1 MRVDTKRDY
10 SAGLGAGKVIGLCNS
25 DKWHYPFRSEGHA
38 VVSIGNDTYLSLDA
52 PTGILFS
59 TLDHLKKTMDMNVSF
74 VFFDAE
80 QGIDLLSIQGHIDP
94 ASISHTAEK
103 LYEEIARHSSV
114 TIPIADITS
123 EILKTHFDLKRQNPI
138 SPSHPFTYVE
148 MQNAFSENITQPKPT
163 GNIFT
168 NFFGWARDYVNSVV
182 DDVRSL
188 QPNLASAQ
196 AAYQS
201 ARFAEIIADHM
212 RTSGSTFNPRTFQ
225 TSQNPGLVQLA
236 HYLSSPK
243 DFTNNANRI
252 SQEVLKF
259 IHGDSKD
266 AAEHIEQTTYRL
278 QMEFLDNIK
287 HYSENNPN
295 TMFDHVTALMNKE
308 NIPQDLRSFYYQQV
322 LSALPLNEDFS
333 VDHIKSRERHDEI
346 KLKFGGL
353 SKQIND
359 LQEQAQTYQKQNTAE
374 AKKNYNDL
382 SKQISDLQK
391 NADAHHKQFQTSLKK
406 ITNAI
411 NKNTDE
417 IHDLKVGQKEIIDF
431 LKEQQIES
439 AKQAKELEKEKRDKA
454 EIEGYKKGA
463 QFVSMFGDVADSPFF
478 KDAGTACMAGALA
491 YEASIAMSGL
501 AANASFGACLGPL
514 AMAGMAALMV
524 ISMLVTKD
532 NEPHE
537 DPFQKQVLQMLQQI
551 MSKLDVMHKE
561 MHQRFDQLL
570 EQGYENRRIIIKGF
584 DSVLAEIKILA
595 NHHLQNHYAAEKLA
609 AKVDSVTSKIDAGF
623 AAVQST
629 LVQPSTIQQ
638 ILKPPRKDYLKSL
651 ELNRVDSLKQ
661 SLMHFLTE
669 TSCSRSANASDVIVR
684 HNGKVNAD
692 DAVAI
697 AEALYDQANVTDVS
711 KIRLHNL
718 LGLLG
723 GLANHHSGSDACVP
737 QPESLLNPNQWRQA
751 IVAYEKLLTECNPAL
766 GADKELYI
774 EGIHE
779 RSDRAEKLHNFLH
792 NLRYTRYNSD
802 CKKLYEKLSDNYHDS
817 LNDIIKLIQEHLR
830 AQEDKFYT
838 DSCIPVSPLD
848 RLIQLDE
855 TFNEASERQV
865 NSYFQ
870 ECNERAPVHFRGITG
885 AHDHTVGAS
894 NSDMLLSEDLNVQER
909 FFRMCQG
916 GACNN
921 QGHCTCN
928 LYNASQ
934 AAWTELKRHYSETV
948 KPAINGMLLAETEKQ
963 LSLGLRL
970 LQIVIERNLDINIKN
985 VSMIGADIDHQFQ
998 NAIKLE
1004 GEDSL
1009 IFISGVSR
1017 YHDGNGDHHPHET
1030 QYRRLYM
1037 TAHLYRSNCYGG
1049 GEWAITTADKKSLE
1063 AFLKRTA
1070 ARVHQLLKS
1079 YRDQA
1084 ITELLSDVRFKKALD
1099 KLESNALQIHAF
1111 MNLLGVDPTTYQNK
1125 VIRAEHIKDRLTDI
1139 QSANANDA
1147 IDEIKFLLSKLG
1159 EKELTGDKIFSL
1171 VQAVNIYLNP
1181 LYKWAEETV
1190 DDLGKLEL
1198 KVRAWTDAPAPKTE
1212 SADTT
1217 LLREEIKELR
1227 KEIASRRVIE
1237 LETDS
1242 SDDEDGFERET
1253 RTKSESMG
1261 HVHVGRFW
1269 KKRPGDEAGVRVLD
1283 ESVPKHIRTALFTTP
1298 PQSRKLEKEK
1308 LTNGEKTLLT
1318 QLATV
1323 RVRQ

>member
-123 EILKTHFDLKRQNPI
+123 EILKTHFDIKRQNPI

-382 SKQISDLQK
+382 SKKISDLQK

-478 KDAGTACMAGALA
+478 KDAGTACMAGAIA
-491 YEASIAMSGL
+491 YEAGIAMSGL

-532 NEPHE
+532 KEPHE

-551 MSKLDVMHKE
+551 MGKLDEIQKQMHE
-561 MHQRFDQLL
+561 RFDRL
-570 EQGYENRRIIIKGF
+570 EKIEYENRRLMREGF
-584 DSVLAEIKILA
+584 DAVLEKANKIVK
-595 NHHLQNHYAAEKLA
+595 HHLQSQYAAEKLA
-609 AKVDSVTSKIDAGF
+609 AKVESVTSKIDAGF
-623 AAVQST
+623 SAVQAT
-629 LVQPSTIQQ
+629 LVQPSTIQV
-638 ILKPPRKDYLKSL
+638 ILKPPKKDYVKSL
-651 ELNRVDSLKQ
+651 KLNEVDSLKQ
-661 SLMHFLTE
+661 SLFFFLTA
-669 TSCSRSANASDVIVR
+669 TSCLPSANASDVIVR
-684 HNGKVNAD
+684 YNGKVNAD
-692 DAVAI
+692 DFVAI
-697 AEALYDQANVTDVS
+697 AEALHDQSNVTDVS
-711 KIRLHNL
+711 KIRLYNL
-718 LGLLG
+718 LGLLA
-723 GLANHHSGSDACVP
+723 GLANHHISSDKFVP
-737 QPESLLNPNQWRQA
+737 QPESLLNPNQWRAA
-751 IVAYEKLLTECNPAL
+751 IIAYEKLLSECNPAL
-766 GADKELYI
+766 SADKKLYI

-779 RSDRAEKLHNFLH
+779 LSKQLEKVKTFLSAIS
-792 NLRYTRYNSD
+792 T
-802 CKKLYEKLSDNYHDS
+802 KKELYEKLIGNYHGS
-817 LNDIIKLIQEHLR
+817 LSEIEKLIQEHLKE
-830 AQEDKFYT
+830 QENKFY
-838 DSCIPVSPLD
+838 LD
-848 RLIQLDE
+848 TIKFLPGERLIKLDE
-855 TFNEASERQV
+855 TFDEASARQV
-865 NSYFQ
+865 DSYLQ
-870 ECNERAPVHFRGITG
+870 ESCERTPIHFTGRSDLHPVALDTRNRDVILTENLNIQEGYPPSFRPG
-885 AHDHTVGAS
+885 
-894 NSDMLLSEDLNVQER
+894 
-909 FFRMCQG
+909 F
-916 GACNN
+916 
-921 QGHCTCN
+921 CTF
-928 LYNASQ
+928 YNAAK
-934 AAWTELKRHYSETV
+934 AAWDELNRH
-948 KPAINGMLLAETEKQ
+948 
-963 LSLGLRL
+963 
-970 LQIVIERNLDINIKN
+970 
-985 VSMIGADIDHQFQ
+985 
-998 NAIKLE
+998 
-1004 GEDSL
+1004 
-1009 IFISGVSR
+1009 
-1017 YHDGNGDHHPHET
+1017 
-1030 QYRRLYM
+1030 
-1037 TAHLYRSNCYGG
+1037 
-1049 GEWAITTADKKSLE
+1049 
-1063 AFLKRTA
+1063 
-1070 ARVHQLLKS
+1070 
-1079 YRDQA
+1079 
-1084 ITELLSDVRFKKALD
+1084 
-1099 KLESNALQIHAF
+1099 
-1111 MNLLGVDPTTYQNK
+1111 
-1125 VIRAEHIKDRLTDI
+1125 
-1139 QSANANDA
+1139 
-1147 IDEIKFLLSKLG
+1147 
-1159 EKELTGDKIFSL
+1159 
-1171 VQAVNIYLNP
+1171 
-1181 LYKWAEETV
+1181 
-1190 DDLGKLEL
+1190 
-1198 KVRAWTDAPAPKTE
+1198 
-1212 SADTT
+1212 
-1217 LLREEIKELR
+1217 
-1227 KEIASRRVIE
+1227 
-1237 LETDS
+1237 
-1242 SDDEDGFERET
+1242 
-1253 RTKSESMG
+1253 
-1261 HVHVGRFW
+1261 
-1269 KKRPGDEAGVRVLD
+1269 
-1283 ESVPKHIRTALFTTP
+1283 
-1298 PQSRKLEKEK
+1298 
-1308 LTNGEKTLLT
+1308 
-1318 QLATV
+1318 
-1323 RVRQ
+1323 